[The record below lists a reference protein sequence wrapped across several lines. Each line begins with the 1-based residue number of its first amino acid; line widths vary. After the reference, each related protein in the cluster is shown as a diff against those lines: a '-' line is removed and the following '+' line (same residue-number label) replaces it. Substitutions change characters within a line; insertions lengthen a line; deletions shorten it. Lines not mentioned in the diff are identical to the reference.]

1 MGENNNIIEELI
13 DKQLSGLLSSEEYTY
28 LRQWYNASPENKKQ
42 YEEYCILKK
51 YLHVLNS
58 KKRFRPSVESAYKR
72 FVVRIGTISRKHRTL
87 SLYRTLRY
95 AAILLLVFGLG
106 ATAFYFFQSHYI
118 QTQLTQTIEIPFGSK
133 SKIVLPDGT
142 TVWLN
147 SGSILSYENNFGKN
161 ISNKII

>member
-1 MGENNNIIEELI
+1 MGENNNRFEELI

-72 FVVRIGTISRKHRTL
+72 FVVRIGTISRKHLTRKDFEWQVLIFSYFKVTIFRL
-87 SLYRTLRY
+87 S
-95 AAILLLVFGLG
+95 
-106 ATAFYFFQSHYI
+106 
-118 QTQLTQTIEIPFGSK
+118 
-133 SKIVLPDGT
+133 
-142 TVWLN
+142 
-147 SGSILSYENNFGKN
+147 
-161 ISNKII
+161 

>member
-72 FVVRIGTISRKHRTL
+72 FVVRIGTISKKHRTCL
-87 SLYRTLRY
+87 LYTSSSGRILYR
-95 AAILLLVFGLG
+95 LLKLY
-106 ATAFYFFQSHYI
+106 T
-118 QTQLTQTIEIPFGSK
+118 
-133 SKIVLPDGT
+133 
-142 TVWLN
+142 
-147 SGSILSYENNFGKN
+147 
-161 ISNKII
+161 